1 LEEVLYV
8 KIDKSR
14 KTTATSLITAL
25 GINAAQAL
33 KLFDSSNLISNTYQ
47 QDGLTGDG
55 ETD

>member
-1 LEEVLYV
+1 MYV

-25 GINAAQAL
+25 GIKPAQAL
-33 KLFDSSNLISNTYQ
+33 ELFDSSNLINNTYQ